1 MESRKTMVRF
11 PAVTLVVAA
20 AIVAIITLACSSG
33 SNPAGDKAALKEY
46 TPKSSTAAIKAVSLG
61 TSSSDSFDPER
72 TGTQFPVGTDRVVVW
87 YRWSGAD
94 KSLRIDNVWYHEGD
108 SVLEQGE
115 VVGKESGDAGW
126 LLKLE
131 TGGALPEG
139 GYEVRLL
146 EDGNVVTT
154 IPFKVGN

>member
-1 MESRKTMVRF
+1 MTMGRIRF
-11 PAVTLVVAA
+11 VALVTAAVVAA
-20 AIVAIITLACSSG
+20 MITLACSST
-33 SNPAGDKAALKEY
+33 SNPAGDDAALEQY
-46 TPKSSTAAIKAVSLG
+46 APKSESAAIKAVSLG
-61 TSSSDSFDPER
+61 TSSGDSFDPKR
-72 TGTQFPVGTDRVVVW
+72 TGTQFPESTDRVVVW

-115 VVGKESGDAGW
+115 VVGKESGDAAW

-131 TGGALPEG
+131 TGGTLPEG
-139 GYEVRLL
+139 SYEVRLL

>member
-1 MESRKTMVRF
+1 MTLGRIRF
-11 PAVTLVVAA
+11 VALVTAAVVAA
-20 AIVAIITLACSSG
+20 MITLACSST
-33 SNPAGDKAALKEY
+33 SNPAGDDAALEQY
-46 TPKSSTAAIKAVSLG
+46 APKSESAAIKAVSLG
-61 TSSSDSFDPER
+61 TSSGDSFDPKR
-72 TGTQFPVGTDRVVVW
+72 TGTQFPEGTDRVVVW

-94 KSLRIDNVWYHEGD
+94 KSLRIDNVWYQEGE

-115 VVGKESGDAGW
+115 VVGKESGDAAW

-139 GYEVRLL
+139 SYEVRLL